1 MNTRSFFATLL
12 LALALAFTGCQRI
25 TEADKV
31 EAINVVKANLA
42 AMQSKNLDAMTA
54 TIHSQSPHFEQ
65 TKMIT
70 QRIFQLYEIR
80 YTLKSCE
87 VESATPDAIRVRFE
101 QVMVKLKGPEEFKSN
116 RVSGVHVLRRDGG
129 QWKLWSSEGQKIT
142 LLEEEN

>member
-1 MNTRSFFATLL
+1 MNTRSFLAALL
-12 LALALAFTGCQRI
+12 LALVLAFTGCQRI

-31 EAINVVKANLA
+31 AAVEVVKQNLA
-42 AMQSKNLDAMTA
+42 AMQTKNLEAMAA

-70 QRIFQLYEIR
+70 QRIFQLYDIN
-80 YTLKSCE
+80 YTLKNAE

-101 QVMVKLKGPEEFKSN
+101 QVMVKLKGPEDFKSN
-116 RVSGVHVLRRDGG
+116 RVSGVHILRRDGN

-142 LLEEEN
+142 LLEEE

>member
-1 MNTRSFFATLL
+1 MNTRSFLAALL
-12 LALALAFTGCQRI
+12 LALAFAITGCQRI

-31 EAINVVKANLA
+31 AAVDVVKQNLA
-42 AMQSKNLDAMTA
+42 AMQTKNLDAMIA

-70 QRIFQLYEIR
+70 QRIFQLYEIN
-80 YTLKSCE
+80 YSLKSAE

-101 QVMVKLKGPEEFKSN
+101 QVMVRMKGPEDFKSN
-116 RVSGVHVLRRDGG
+116 RVSGIHILRRDGS

-142 LLEEEN
+142 LLEEE